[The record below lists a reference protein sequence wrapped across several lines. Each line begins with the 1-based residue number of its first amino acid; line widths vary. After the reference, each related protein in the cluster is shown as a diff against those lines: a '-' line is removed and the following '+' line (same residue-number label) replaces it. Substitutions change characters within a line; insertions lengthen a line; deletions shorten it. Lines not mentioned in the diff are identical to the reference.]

1 MTASRSTR
9 RQTALRRGVSGE
21 NVPVAGSAA
30 VDDSDLVES
39 TEAICDFL
47 SRRTPEGLLSA
58 DVGRREGLRQVIRQK
73 GHQIIGGLEPMG
85 RHHIE
90 QLTVDCAPPASAASE
105 TRVVHLH
112 TSLIDHHHL
121 EREVGMIDEGRN
133 ADEFIEEIVES
144 ATLRR
149 APIGH
154 AFPGQ
159 GDASSDRVNHQYL
172 MVRKQAVE
180 FGTHGTK

>member
-1 MTASRSTR
+1 
-9 RQTALRRGVSGE
+9 
-21 NVPVAGSAA
+21 
-30 VDDSDLVES
+30 
-39 TEAICDFL
+39 
-47 SRRTPEGLLSA
+47 
-58 DVGRREGLRQVIRQK
+58 
-73 GHQIIGGLEPMG
+73 MG

-90 QLTVDCAPPASAASE
+90 QLTVDCAPPASAAAE

-121 EREVGMIDEGRN
+121 QREVGMIDEGRN

-180 FGTHGTK
+180 FGTHGTKRACLNLDDAFARPDVDHEAFELELFFRSALGVARLQRRVQRSLVQRPYGSDWSESTGPLRGVRGWLVL